1 MAITAFTGWS
11 ATAALNVDLN
21 SIPIDGATTTASQV
35 DDLIRELMSQMV
47 ANVSTAAQYR
57 ANTTG
62 KHLTTDQAWAAGA
75 VVTLTDAAT
84 VAVDMST
91 FLNAQVT
98 LGGNRTLG
106 QPSSTKVGQ
115 SGFIRIIQDGTG
127 SRTLA
132 YHADWKFA
140 GGVDPTLTTTAAAS
154 DVLFYTVMATNFIAA
169 SLMKAVA

>member
-1 MAITAFTGWS
+1 MAITALSGWS
-11 ATAALNVDLN
+11 TTAASNVDLN
-21 SIPIDGATTTASQV
+21 SIPIDGATTTAAQV
-35 DDLIRELMSQMV
+35 DDLFRELMSQV
-47 ANVSTAAQYR
+47 ATARTSAANFR

-62 KHLTTDQAWAAGA
+62 KLVDTDGAWGAAA
-75 VVTLTDAAT
+75 EVTLTDAAT
-84 VAVDMST
+84 IAVDMST
-91 FLNAQVT
+91 FINAKVT

-140 GGVDPTLTTTAAAS
+140 FGSDPVLTTTASAT
-154 DVLFYTVMATNFIAA
+154 DILFYTVIAA
-169 SLMKAVA
+169 NVIVASLVKAIA